1 MRTVQER
8 IQAKENY
15 QRKLS
20 ERAQETNNALV
31 ALVDE
36 LKEFVLGDFGQKRLI
51 LNEEAVEVFFGHGIF
66 EYEDRLKA
74 SIDQTLR
81 EIHHH
86 TKTRKGDPERL
97 ELELMALIILLR
109 LQRNGRK
116 QYMKETEEEFNY
128 KAEEAISSQIS
139 VRAAADVQEAEDLH
153 IKAAFNDGRWEM
165 NVQKLTPWRR
175 VFLLLKEN
183 SGTSYSVL
191 TISQA
196 TKASRRRVREILVKM
211 LSMKWIIRDGKM
223 YRWSKYRQPKGT

>member
-116 QYMKETEEEFNY
+116 QYMKEMEEEFDY
-128 KAEEAISSQIS
+128 KAKEAISSQIS
-139 VRAAADVQEAEDLH
+139 ARATEDVQAAEDLD
-153 IKAAFNDGRWEM
+153 IKAAFNGERWE
-165 NVQKLTPWRR
+165 VSVTKLTPWRR

-183 SGTSYSVL
+183 SGISYSVL

-196 TKASRRRVREILVKM
+196 TKVSRRRVREILVKM

>member
-153 IKAAFNDGRWEM
+153 IKAAFNDGRWEV

-196 TKASRRRVREILVKM
+196 TKVSRRRVREILVKM

>member
-196 TKASRRRVREILVKM
+196 TKVSRRRVREILVKM